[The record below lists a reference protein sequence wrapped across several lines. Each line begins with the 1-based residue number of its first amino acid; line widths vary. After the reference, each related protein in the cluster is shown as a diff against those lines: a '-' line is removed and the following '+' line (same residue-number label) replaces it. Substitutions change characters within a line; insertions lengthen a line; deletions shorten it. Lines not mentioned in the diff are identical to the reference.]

1 MYLQSITGK
10 VFITIEFS
18 IFEYVLVPNFTLKK
32 YFCIFAPHL
41 PEKVFLVKSQKNKH
55 FNWILQIETCLDAK
69 FELKKAYLIFLELIC
84 PKRVFSAYDIKSEY
98 HHWIMH
104 IHIRV
109 LDSKFQ
115 LKLRTFLFGIKID
128 QKGHL
133 QSKTK
138 IVNFTIEFF
147 ILIPDLTDNFEFF
160 LTKFAKKYFLS
171 IKGKKIAIKFW
182 LLEVV

>member
-1 MYLQSITGK
+1 MSRYQIS
-10 VFITIEFS
+10 
-18 IFEYVLVPNFTLKK
+18 LKK
-32 YFCIFAPHL
+32 NIFVFSHHICQKRCFWSKAKNISISTGFCKL
-41 PEKVFLVKSQKNKH
+41 KL
-55 FNWILQIETCLDAK
+55 
-69 FELKKAYLIFLELIC
+69 ELKKAYLIFLELIC